1 MLVLFGT
8 SACHLCEEAEA
19 MLVELGAQFAVE
31 DIAESDALFE
41 RYGLTIPVVRRDDGG
56 ELGWPFSSA
65 ELLGFISGN

>member
-1 MLVLFGT
+1 
-8 SACHLCEEAEA
+8 